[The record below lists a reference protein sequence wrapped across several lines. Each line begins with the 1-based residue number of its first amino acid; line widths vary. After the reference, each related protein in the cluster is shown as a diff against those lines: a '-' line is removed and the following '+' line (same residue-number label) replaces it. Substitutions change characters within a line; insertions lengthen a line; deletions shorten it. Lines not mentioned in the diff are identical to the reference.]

1 MEDILTFEQ
10 VRHLM
15 DDAYTD
21 YLVAYEPFKAEED
34 GLYKTYEQDAERL
47 DDAHEKLWQ
56 SVHQVLSNALHI
68 LNDETGDYNEHEFEY
83 EIPEQYRGNARLKT
97 SAGRITKIGTVPTDG
112 IVWLVNDTGEEF
124 YDDNQ
129 KIKVWELYCVAIV
142 LDALTEPVPYIPD

>member
-68 LNDETGDYNEHEFEY
+68 LNDETGDYNEHAFEY
-83 EIPEQYRGNARLKT
+83 EIPEQYRGTARLQH
-97 SAGRITKIGTVPTDG
+97 
-112 IVWLVNDTGEEF
+112 L
-124 YDDNQ
+124 
-129 KIKVWELYCVAIV
+129 
-142 LDALTEPVPYIPD
+142 PVG